1 MSSDTVIT
9 VENLSKCYQIY
20 NKPGD
25 RLKQMIMRG
34 RRSYYKEFWALRDV
48 SFTIGRGE
56 TVGIVGQNGCGKS
69 TLLQMVCG
77 TLNPTAGKCQTRGRI
92 AALLELGSGFNPE
105 FTGRENVYMNGS
117 VLGLT
122 SAEIDSRFADIADFA
137 NIGDFIEQPVKTY
150 SSGMMVRLAFAV
162 AINVDP
168 EILIVDEALAVGDEL
183 FQRKCFSRLEEIR
196 RNGATILFVS
206 HAVGVV
212 VELCDRAILLD
223 RGEMLAS
230 GRPKF
235 ITGRYQRLI
244 YSPAEKREE
253 VRQQILNGD
262 VLDTKKDKNSRR
274 EGHEVSAGEDISSK
288 WKVEDDATEKIRET
302 FDRGLVPTSTV
313 AYHTNGAI
321 IEKAG
326 IFTVKD
332 NLQVNNIIRGRTYK
346 YCYYLRAEEN
356 VSNVN
361 FGMMIK
367 TISGVELGGA
377 TSGLDSAPT
386 LSLIKRGSCYLVE
399 YFFTCHLTP
408 GVYFLNAGV
417 TGDRN
422 GTVTFIHRL
431 LDVAMFRVQSEVG
444 SLITGTVDFNC
455 NARIKCVNE

>member
-1 MSSDTVIT
+1 MSSDAAIS

-105 FTGRENVYMNGS
+105 FTGRENVYMNAS

-122 SAEIDSRFADIADFA
+122 SAEIDSRFAAITDFA

-206 HAVGVV
+206 HSVGVV

-223 RGEMLAS
+223 RGEKLTE
-230 GRPKF
+230 GTPKYV
-235 ITGRYQRLI
+235 TGRYQKLI
-244 YSPAEKREE
+244 YAAAERREEIRQTIVRETEECHVDGESEEEREE
-253 VRQQILNGD
+253 V
-262 VLDTKKDKNSRR
+262 
-274 EGHEVSAGEDISSK
+274 E
-288 WKVEDDATEKIRET
+288 
-302 FDRGLVPTSTV
+302 
-313 AYHTNGAI
+313 
-321 IEKAG
+321 EKAREEMEELFEPDLKPSSTISYDSKGCWIKNPG
-326 IFTVKD
+326 IYTLGD
-332 NLQVNNIIRGRTYK
+332 IQVNNLVSGRTYK
-346 YCYYLRAEEN
+346 YCYE
-356 VSNVN
+356 VSFNRPASHVC

-367 TISGVELGGA
+367 TISGVELGGSI
-377 TSGLDSAPT
+377 TDP
-386 LSLIKRGSCYLVE
+386 LSNSTFSNIKEDTTCKIVFS
-399 YFFTCHLTP
+399 FTCNLSP

-417 TGDRN
+417 TGEID
-422 GTVTFIHRL
+422 GDTGFLHRL
-431 LDVAMFRVQSEVG
+431 LDVAMFRVLPLDHESR
-444 SLITGTVDFNC
+444 ITGTVDFSC
-455 NARIKCVNE
+455 SGQADVVSKS

>member
-1 MSSDTVIT
+1 MSSDAAIT

-34 RRSYYKEFWALRDV
+34 HRSYYKEFWALRDV

-223 RGEMLAS
+223 RGEKLTEGS
-230 GRPKF
+230 PKYV
-235 ITGRYQRLI
+235 TGRYQKLI
-244 YSPAEKREE
+244 YAAAE
-253 VRQQILNGD
+253 
-262 VLDTKKDKNSRR
+262 RR
-274 EGHEVSAGEDISSK
+274 EDIRQMIVEETEECHVDGESEEEMEKEEEKTLEEIEELFEPDLKPSSTISYDSK
-288 WKVEDDATEKIRET
+288 GGWIKN
-302 FDRGLVPTSTV
+302 P
-313 AYHTNGAI
+313 
-321 IEKAG
+321 G
-326 IFTVKD
+326 IYTLSGV
-332 NLQVNNIIRGRTYK
+332 QVNNLVSGRTYK
-346 YCYYLRAEEN
+346 YCYEVSFNRSASN
-356 VSNVN
+356 VS

-367 TISGVELGGA
+367 TISGVELGGGI
-377 TSGLDSAPT
+377 TDPLFNPT
-386 LSLIKRGSCYLVE
+386 FSNVKADTTCKIVFS
-399 YFFTCHLTP
+399 FTCNLSP

-417 TGDRN
+417 TGEVD
-422 GTVTFIHRL
+422 GEAGFLHRL
-431 LDVAMFRVQSEVG
+431 LDVAMFRVLPLDSG
-444 SLITGTVDFNC
+444 SCITGTVDFSC
-455 NARIKCVNE
+455 IGQADVVYDS